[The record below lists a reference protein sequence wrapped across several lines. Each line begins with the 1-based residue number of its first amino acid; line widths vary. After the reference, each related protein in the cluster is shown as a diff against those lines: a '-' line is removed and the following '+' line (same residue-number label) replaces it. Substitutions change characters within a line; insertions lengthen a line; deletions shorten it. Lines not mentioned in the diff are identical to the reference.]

1 VSTVSS
7 VVHPEVSAKPFDV
20 EAVALDL
27 DGTLLDTLPDIA
39 EAANR
44 MLAGLGRP
52 RADLATVR
60 SYIGDGIPRLT
71 KRLLT
76 GQRDGEP
83 DPALFDRALPLFERH
98 YRDTFTLTTQPFP
111 GVLEGLERMRAGGL
125 RLACV
130 TNKAVTFSEP
140 LLEATGV
147 LRYLDLVLGGD
158 SLPSKKPDPG
168 PLLHVARKFGI
179 PPDRLLVIGD
189 SDNDSRAGR
198 AAGCPV
204 VLVSYGYTGERD
216 VRDLDADAIVA
227 DLVEASSL
235 IQSAQS

>member
-1 VSTVSS
+1 
-7 VVHPEVSAKPFDV
+7 
-20 EAVALDL
+20 VALDL

-44 MLAGLGRP
+44 MLDDLGRP

-60 SYIGDGIPRLT
+60 NYIGDGIPRLT

-76 GQRDGEP
+76 GQRHSEP
-83 DPALFDRALPLFERH
+83 DPALFERALPLFERH
-98 YRDTFTLTTQPFP
+98 YRDTFTLTTRPFP
-111 GVLEGLERMRAGGL
+111 GVLEGLERMRAAGL

-130 TNKAVTFSEP
+130 TNKAIAFSDP

-147 LRYLDLVLGGD
+147 RRHLELVIGGD
-158 SLPSKKPDPG
+158 SLPSKKPDPA
-168 PLLHVARKFGI
+168 PLLHVAARFAVAA
-179 PPDRLLVIGD
+179 DRLLVVGD

-204 VLVSYGYTGERD
+204 VLVSYGYTGGRD
-216 VRDLDADAIVA
+216 VRELDADAIVG

-235 IQSAQS
+235 IQYAQS

>member
-1 VSTVSS
+1 V
-7 VVHPEVSAKPFDV
+7 AKQFL
-20 EAVALDL
+20 AQAAALDL

-44 MLAGLGRP
+44 MLADLGRP
-52 RADLATVR
+52 LADLATVR

-71 KRLLT
+71 KRLLS
-76 GQRDGEP
+76 GSRDGEP
-83 DPALFDRALPLFERH
+83 DPVLFARALPLFERH
-98 YRDTFTLTTQPFP
+98 YRDTFALTTRPFP
-111 GVLEGLERMRAGGL
+111 GVLEGLERMKAAGL

-130 TNKAVTFSEP
+130 TNKAIGFSGP
-140 LLEATGV
+140 LLEATG
-147 LRYLDLVLGGD
+147 LNRHLDLVLGGD
-158 SLPSKKPDPG
+158 SLPTRKPDPG
-168 PLLHVARKFGI
+168 PLLHVAARFGVAAE
-179 PPDRLLVIGD
+179 RLLVVGD

-204 VLVSYGYTGERD
+204 VLVSYGYTGDRD
-216 VRDLDADAIVA
+216 VRHLDADAIVT

>member
-1 VSTVSS
+1 LRPIS
-7 VVHPEVSAKPFDV
+7 VRA
-20 EAVALDL
+20 AALDL

-44 MLAGLGRP
+44 MLDDLGRA

-60 SYIGDGIPRLT
+60 DYIGDGIPRLT

-76 GQRDGEP
+76 QAREGEP
-83 DPALFDRALPLFERH
+83 DPALFERALPLFQQH
-98 YRDTFTLTTQPFP
+98 YRDTFTATSRPFP
-111 GVLEGLERMRAGGL
+111 GVVEGLQRMRGAGL

-130 TNKAVTFSEP
+130 TNKAMAFSAP
-140 LLEATGV
+140 LLEATG
-147 LRYLDLVLGGD
+147 LARYLDLVIGGD

-168 PLLHVARKFGI
+168 PLLHVAGRFSVAPAG
-179 PPDRLLVIGD
+179 LLVIGD
-189 SDNDSRAGR
+189 SDNDSCAGR

-204 VLVSYGYTGERD
+204 ILVSYGYTGGRD
-216 VRDLDADAIVA
+216 VRELDADAIVN

-235 IQSAQS
+235 IQPVQS

>member
-1 VSTVSS
+1 MTKRFL
-7 VVHPEVSAKPFDV
+7 AK
-20 EAVALDL
+20 AVALDL

-44 MLAGLGRP
+44 MLADLGCG

-60 SYIGDGIPRLT
+60 NYIGDGIPRLA

-83 DPALFDRALPLFERH
+83 DPALFGRALPLFERH
-98 YRDTFTLTTQPFP
+98 YRDTFTLTTRPFP

-130 TNKAVTFSEP
+130 TNKAIAFSEP

-147 LRYLDLVLGGD
+147 RRFLELVLGGD
-158 SLPSKKPDPG
+158 SLASKKPDPA
-168 PLLHVARKFGI
+168 PLLHVAARFAI
-179 PPDRLLVIGD
+179 PVERLLVLGD
-189 SDNDSRAGR
+189 SENDSRAGR

-204 VLVSYGYTGERD
+204 VLVSYGYTGGKD
-216 VRDLDADAIVA
+216 VRDLDADAIVE

-235 IQSAQS
+235 IQSEQS

>member
-1 VSTVSS
+1 V
-7 VVHPEVSAKPFDV
+7 AK
-20 EAVALDL
+20 AVALDL

-44 MLAGLGRP
+44 MLSDLGRP
-52 RADLATVR
+52 RADLMTVR
-60 SYIGDGIPRLT
+60 NYIGDGIPRLT

-76 GQRDGEP
+76 GQRNGEP
-83 DPALFDRALPLFERH
+83 DSALFERALPLLERH

-111 GVLEGLERMRAGGL
+111 GVLEGLERMRSAGL

-130 TNKAVTFSEP
+130 TNKAIGFSAP
-140 LLEATGV
+140 LLEATG
-147 LRYLDLVLGGD
+147 LRRHIELVIGGD
-158 SLPSKKPDPG
+158 SLPTKKPDPG
-168 PLLHVARKFGI
+168 PLLHVAACFSVPAERM
-179 PPDRLLVIGD
+179 LVVGD

-204 VLVSYGYTGERD
+204 LLVSYGYTGERD
-216 VRDLDADAIVA
+216 VRELDADAIVI

-235 IQSAQS
+235 IQTVQS

>member
-1 VSTVSS
+1 MVKTFS
-7 VVHPEVSAKPFDV
+7 VQ
-20 EAVALDL
+20 AVALDL

-44 MLAGLGRP
+44 MLADLGRP
-52 RADLATVR
+52 PADLATVR

-71 KRLLT
+71 KRLLS
-76 GQRDGEP
+76 GRRDGEP
-83 DPALFDRALPLFERH
+83 DSALFARALPLFEHH
-98 YRDTFTLTTQPFP
+98 YRDTFILSSRPFP
-111 GVLEGLERMRAGGL
+111 GVLEGLERMRAAGL

-130 TNKAVTFSEP
+130 TNKAIGFSAP
-140 LLEATGV
+140 LLEATG
-147 LRYLDLVLGGD
+147 LRSHLDLVLGGD
-158 SLPSKKPDPG
+158 SLATKKPDPG
-168 PLLHVARKFGI
+168 PLLHVATCFRL
-179 PPDRLLVIGD
+179 PVERLLVIGD

-204 VLVSYGYTGERD
+204 VLVSYGYTGDGD
-216 VRDLDADAIVA
+216 VRDLDADAIVT

>member
-1 VSTVSS
+1 LTLRV
-7 VVHPEVSAKPFDV
+7 D
-20 EAVALDL
+20 AVALDL

-44 MLAGLGRP
+44 MLDDLGRP
-52 RADLATVR
+52 RADLTTVR

-76 GQRDGEP
+76 GQREGEP
-83 DPALFDRALPLFERH
+83 DPALFERALPLFERH

-111 GVLEGLERMRAGGL
+111 GVLEGLERMRAAGL

-130 TNKAVTFSEP
+130 TNKALAFSDP

-147 LRYLDLVLGGD
+147 RRHLELVIGGD

-168 PLLHVARKFGI
+168 PLLHVAARFSVAA
-179 PPDRLLVIGD
+179 DRLLVVGD
-189 SDNDSRAGR
+189 SENDSRAGR

-204 VLVSYGYTGERD
+204 VLVSYGYTGGRD
-216 VRDLDADAIVA
+216 VRELDADAIVS
-227 DLVEASSL
+227 DLIEASSL

>member
-1 VSTVSS
+1 VS
-7 VVHPEVSAKPFDV
+7 
-20 EAVALDL
+20 AVALDL

-44 MLAGLGRP
+44 MLDDLGHQ
-52 RADLATVR
+52 RADLTTVR

-76 GQRDGEP
+76 GTRDGEP
-83 DPALFDRALPLFERH
+83 DSALFQRALPLFERH
-98 YRDTFTLTTQPFP
+98 YRDTFTLTSRPFP
-111 GVLEGLERMRAGGL
+111 GVLEGLERMRAAGL

-130 TNKAVTFSEP
+130 TNKAIAFSRP

-147 LRYLDLVLGGD
+147 ARYLELVLGGD

-168 PLLHVARKFGI
+168 PLLHVAERFSV
-179 PPDRLLVIGD
+179 PAACLLVIGD

-204 VLVSYGYTGERD
+204 VLVSYGYTGGRD
-216 VRDLDADAIVA
+216 VRELDADAIVT

-235 IQSAQS
+235 IQSTQS

>member
-1 VSTVSS
+1 VRAFS
-7 VVHPEVSAKPFDV
+7 V

-44 MLAGLGRP
+44 MLDDLGRP

-60 SYIGDGIPRLT
+60 GYIGDGIPRLT

-76 GQRDGEP
+76 GQRNAEP
-83 DPALFDRALPLFERH
+83 DPALVRRALPLFEQH
-98 YRDTFTLTTQPFP
+98 YRNTFAQTTRPYP
-111 GVLEGLERMRAGGL
+111 GVVEGLERMRAAGL

-130 TNKAVTFSEP
+130 TNKAIGFSDP
-140 LLEATGV
+140 LLEATG
-147 LRYLDLVLGGD
+147 LRGYLELVIGGD
-158 SLPSKKPDPG
+158 SLPAKKPEPG
-168 PLLHVARKFGI
+168 PLLHVAAHFALAI
-179 PPDRLLVIGD
+179 DRLLMVGD

-204 VLVSYGYTGERD
+204 VLVSYGYTGGRD
-216 VRDLDADAIVA
+216 VRELDADAIVG
-227 DLVEASSL
+227 DLIEASSL
-235 IQSAQS
+235 ILTAQS

>member
-1 VSTVSS
+1 MKRAFS
-7 VVHPEVSAKPFDV
+7 VR
-20 EAVALDL
+20 AVALDL

-44 MLAGLGRP
+44 MLDDLGRE

-76 GQRDGEP
+76 RSRDGEP
-83 DPALFDRALPLFERH
+83 DGELFERALPLFQRH
-98 YRDTFTLTTQPFP
+98 YRDTFTVTSKPFP
-111 GVLEGLERMRAGGL
+111 GVVAGLQRMHAAGL

-130 TNKAVTFSEP
+130 TNKAIGFSAP
-140 LLEATGV
+140 LLEVTG
-147 LRYLDLVLGGD
+147 LAGYFELVIGGD

-168 PLLHVARKFGI
+168 PLLHVAERFSI
-179 PPDRLLVIGD
+179 PPAGLLVVGD

-204 VLVSYGYTGERD
+204 ILVAYGYTGGRD
-216 VRDLDADAIVA
+216 VRELDADAIVR
-227 DLVEASSL
+227 DLVEAYSL
-235 IQSAQS
+235 IQPAQS